1 MVRSAEKPA
10 SGRIIVERYTW
21 LERVTH
27 LVHLVAMLTLL
38 ITGFKIYFGW
48 DFMEFSYSS
57 DPAYDCCAFFPG
69 RKLDSGPLQSFFLQ
83 RRKMQCQRPDS
94 AFQGILHVWKR

>member
-10 SGRIIVERYTW
+10 SRRIIVERYTW

-27 LVHLVAMLTLL
+27 LVHLVAMFTLL

-48 DFMEFSYSS
+48 DFMSFQTARAFHMIAV
-57 DPAYDCCAFFPG
+57 PFFPG
-69 RKLDSGPLQSFFLQ
+69 RKLDSCSL
-83 RRKMQCQRPDS
+83 
-94 AFQGILHVWKR
+94 